1 MTENG
6 FIFAFQSSLVLS
18 SRAKAKP
25 SEATGWKFLTP
36 EESQF
41 SLFFW
46 QTQGFS
52 SALAARGF
60 SLAMGS
66 CCLFIGYQPA
76 KTQPPKKNNR
86 KHLHSKHTCMIEAC
100 FYVNAVSWAISGM
113 MHNGKA
119 KSQST
124 VWFTR
129 TPWFTW
135 DNLETASTCRCNR
148 LVRFTKQVHRADQ
161 ALLPARVDS
170 FVGCS
175 LHCALHP
182 PAMMLELVALFSL
195 WNRGGHTHMASKA
208 KLEPQKN
215 IPRKKTQQKQPT
227 TQKRKRKKEPR
238 KRTPYVWPRP
248 QKTGGP

>member
-1 MTENG
+1 
-6 FIFAFQSSLVLS
+6 
-18 SRAKAKP
+18 
-25 SEATGWKFLTP
+25 
-36 EESQF
+36 
-41 SLFFW
+41 
-46 QTQGFS
+46 
-52 SALAARGF
+52 
-60 SLAMGS
+60 
-66 CCLFIGYQPA
+66 
-76 KTQPPKKNNR
+76 
-86 KHLHSKHTCMIEAC
+86 MIEAC

-182 PAMMLELVALFSL
+182 PAVDTYCESLF
-195 WNRGGHTHMASKA
+195 GTEFDTHTHTILNSG
-208 KLEPQKN
+208 PCQ
-215 IPRKKTQQKQPT
+215 IGICICTY
-227 TQKRKRKKEPR
+227 
-238 KRTPYVWPRP
+238 TPYILYVYIHYYIVPPSTMNPTGTPGSQSACNASSSPSR
-248 QKTGGP
+248 KTNYEDKLRKPEEKTRKPKPLSQPKNLLQEMLVKEGLGISRNVKNWRNT

>member
-1 MTENG
+1 MKGRKEKGKKCTSAASCNVAPVYG
-6 FIFAFQSSLVLS
+6 DHTG
-18 SRAKAKP
+18 SR
-25 SEATGWKFLTP
+25 ATGWLT
-36 EESQF
+36 EINQ
-41 SLFFW
+41 
-46 QTQGFS
+46 
-52 SALAARGF
+52 RG
-60 SLAMGS
+60 
-66 CCLFIGYQPA
+66 
-76 KTQPPKKNNR
+76 
-86 KHLHSKHTCMIEAC
+86 HTCMIEAC

-182 PAMMLELVALFSL
+182 PAMMLELVALFPL